1 MLTNNVKLVIWD
13 LDDTFW
19 RGTLSEGPI
28 TVPRENV
35 EIVTTLSRRGI
46 ISSICSKNNYDDA
59 RQVLEECGAWPFF
72 VFPRIEFASKG
83 VAIAELIEQ
92 ANLRADNV
100 LFIDDSR
107 LNLEEARYHAPN
119 LMTANPAEILS
130 NLLNLP
136 QTKGKND
143 EKLTRLHQYKQLEK
157 KKIDQQQTT
166 KTNEQFLREC
176 DIRVEIDVDVEG
188 HFDRV
193 IELVNRSNQLNFT
206 KARLEGPEAIAAFR
220 ELLQKYGYHAGIV
233 KASDKYGD
241 YGIVGFFM
249 TARFAYEYKLIHFV
263 FSCRIMNMGIEQY
276 VHRLLGCPECN
287 IVAPVSNGLGDFA
300 DVDWIQLP
308 ETDGAARAQVG
319 AAKLLLVGGCDLL
332 QTAAYCSTNR
342 VEYVNAMSR
351 GVMVRYD
358 DPGFVLSAR
367 DAIAASWALSFVPCW
382 TKDDA
387 ARFDADLG
395 DSEVIIASFWEALNG
410 DYMLLADE
418 IMLRIAPGCLQEN
431 LGRSEDGSY
440 VDQVKFVRLS
450 VKQKLEL
457 AARSFDRIADL
468 SPRAKSRFLLSAN
481 IRGSTG
487 AEQRRRMAY
496 NATVA
501 AYCKQRGTF
510 DFVPIDDIVPKSE
523 IINAQHFTR
532 KGYFA
537 LASEL
542 MRRMDGGASVPLPTV
557 MSSFST
563 AGLRDVANAGLPLVL
578 ANGRLRVPPWQWLS
592 AMWRGGKEIR
602 LRMDFGP
609 VRTLAARPIA
619 VARRMNS
626 RTRQIRRA
634 FGPGAVVD

>member
-72 VFPRIEFASKG
+72 VFPRIA
-83 VAIAELIEQ
+83 
-92 ANLRADNV
+92 
-100 LFIDDSR
+100 
-107 LNLEEARYHAPN
+107 
-119 LMTANPAEILS
+119 
-130 NLLNLP
+130 
-136 QTKGKND
+136 
-143 EKLTRLHQYKQLEK
+143 
-157 KKIDQQQTT
+157 
-166 KTNEQFLREC
+166 
-176 DIRVEIDVDVEG
+176 
-188 HFDRV
+188 
-193 IELVNRSNQLNFT
+193 
-206 KARLEGPEAIAAFR
+206 
-220 ELLQKYGYHAGIV
+220 
-233 KASDKYGD
+233 
-241 YGIVGFFM
+241 
-249 TARFAYEYKLIHFV
+249 
-263 FSCRIMNMGIEQY
+263 
-276 VHRLLGCPECN
+276 
-287 IVAPVSNGLGDFA
+287 
-300 DVDWIQLP
+300 
-308 ETDGAARAQVG
+308 
-319 AAKLLLVGGCDLL
+319 
-332 QTAAYCSTNR
+332 
-342 VEYVNAMSR
+342 
-351 GVMVRYD
+351 
-358 DPGFVLSAR
+358 
-367 DAIAASWALSFVPCW
+367 
-382 TKDDA
+382 
-387 ARFDADLG
+387 
-395 DSEVIIASFWEALNG
+395 
-410 DYMLLADE
+410 
-418 IMLRIAPGCLQEN
+418 
-431 LGRSEDGSY
+431 
-440 VDQVKFVRLS
+440 
-450 VKQKLEL
+450 
-457 AARSFDRIADL
+457 
-468 SPRAKSRFLLSAN
+468 RAKSRFLLSAN